1 MEANT
6 VAMEAAREFLGR
18 ARELRREIENKQRR
32 IQTLRDMATSATGT
46 MSDMPRSDSP
56 NLQRME
62 TVLLKAADLEM
73 EVAGDMARLDEIKQ
87 EITAAVCEMPDYRE
101 QQALYFRY
109 VDCLPWAEISTQTGF
124 HRRTL
129 MKWHESGM
137 VHFGAMM
144 HEKTFTSNAHPEHL
158 WNTGIL

>member
-1 MEANT
+1 MNAAVRNT
-6 VAMEAAREFLGR
+6 EEFLGR
-18 ARELRREIENKQRR
+18 VRKLRNGIENKMLR
-32 IQTLRDMATSATGT
+32 IETLRDMATSTTAAV
-46 MSDMPRSDSP
+46 SDMPRSDSP

-87 EITAAVCEMPDYRE
+87 EITAAVCEIPDYRE